1 MLKAPYGILPAM
13 ITPRRADG
21 TVNYPVLR
29 KLIDYTLQGG
39 VHGIFAVGT
48 TGEFY
53 SISDSEYQEILETTV
68 DQVAGRAPVYA
79 GANAIGTRECI
90 HLVDIA
96 TKVKGVDAVSV
107 LTPYFI
113 SISQQELY
121 AHYAA
126 IAGSTDLGV
135 IMYDN
140 APKTHITIQT
150 DTVAKLA
157 DIPNIIGIK
166 DSTGDMSHT
175 ADILNKTRGKEFK
188 VMMGRDSLIHS
199 ALSYGASGAVAA
211 TANVAPALVAEIYNK
226 YMSGD
231 LQGSLEAQ
239 YKLLPLRLA
248 FTIGSFPAVIK
259 ESLEMIGIDAGPCAL
274 PTGPLT
280 QEQREKLRGVLKG
293 MELL

>member
-13 ITPRRADG
+13 ITPRAKDG
-21 TVNYPVLR
+21 KVNYVVLR
-29 KLIDYTLQGG
+29 QLIDHLIEGG

-53 SISDSEYQEILETTV
+53 SLNDSEYREILETAV
-68 DQVAGRAPVYA
+68 DQVAGRTPVYA
-79 GANAIGTRECI
+79 GANSIGTRECI

-96 TKVKGVDAVSV
+96 TKVKGIDAISV

-113 SISQQELY
+113 GLSQQELY
-121 AHYAA
+121 NHYAA
-126 IAGSTDLGV
+126 IAGSTDLGI

-140 APKTHITIQT
+140 APKTHLTIQT

-157 DIPNIIGIK
+157 DIPNIIAIK

-175 ADILNKTRGKEFK
+175 ADILNNTKGKEFK

-211 TANVAPALVAEIYNK
+211 TANIAPKLVSDIYNK

-231 LQGSLEAQ
+231 IQGSLEDQ

-248 FTIGSFPAVIK
+248 FNIGSFPAVIK
-259 ESLEMIGIDAGPCAL
+259 EGLEMIGIAAGPCAL
-274 PTGPLT
+274 PTGPLDDA
-280 QEQREKLRGVLKG
+280 QRAKLRSVLKG
-293 MELL
+293 MDLL